1 MARAKKITNNSI
13 YRFMCIRTVK
23 GTNYHKDFSTKE
35 ESLKYVAELKDK
47 TIEWYGIYEISD
59 LSQNLIPIISK
70 RILRHK

>member
-1 MARAKKITNNSI
+1 MAKSKKIVHNSVF
-13 YRFMCIRTVK
+13 RFMCIRTVK
-23 GTNYHKDFSTKE
+23 GTNYHKDFPTKE
-35 ESLKYVAELKDK
+35 ESLKYAAELKDK